1 MKNRRELEGIYIKSY
16 AKDLTP
22 IKLLER
28 AINIFFEGEM
38 QHDIWSRELH
48 MLGFQGL
55 KRWHK
60 LQSLVDRENRVC
72 LQHEVIDIFGVNI
85 EVQFKSTPNPISDLE
100 SYYRNYLD
108 WEIYVYEELNEIANE
123 LVESGY
129 NEEACYLLKDL
140 KNVKKEVEKIRRHIQ
155 DAEIVQYDM
164 SYLKIMDK
172 ELHKRLKP
180 KEEIIKI
187 ILEKKEK
194 DCEKLK
200 EKLC

>member
-1 MKNRRELEGIYIKSY
+1 MKNRKEIEGMYIKSY

-85 EVQFKSTPNPISDLE
+85 EVQFKKTPKSINSLE
-100 SYYRNYLD
+100 EYYRNYLD

-123 LVESGY
+123 LVENGY
-129 NEEACYLLKDL
+129 NEEANYILKDL
-140 KNVKKEVEKIRRHIQ
+140 KGVKKEVEKVRRHIQ

>member
-140 KNVKKEVEKIRRHIQ
+140 KGVKKEVEKIRRHIQ

>member
-60 LQSLVDRENRVC
+60 LQSLTDRKNRVC

-85 EVQFKSTPNPISDLE
+85 EVQFKKTPKSISNLE
-100 SYYRNYLD
+100 EYYRNYLD

-123 LVESGY
+123 LVENGY
-129 NEEACYLLKDL
+129 NEEANYILKDL
-140 KNVKKEVEKIRRHIQ
+140 KGVKKEVEKIRRHIQ

-164 SYLKIMDK
+164 SYIKIMDK
-172 ELHKRLKP
+172 ELHKRLKT
-180 KEEIIKI
+180 KEEIIDI

-194 DCEKLK
+194 ECEKLK
-200 EKLC
+200 EKLL

>member
-1 MKNRRELEGIYIKSY
+1 
-16 AKDLTP
+16 
-22 IKLLER
+22 
-28 AINIFFEGEM
+28 M

-72 LQHEVIDIFGVNI
+72 LQHEVIDVFGVNI

-140 KNVKKEVEKIRRHIQ
+140 KNVKKK
-155 DAEIVQYDM
+155 
-164 SYLKIMDK
+164 
-172 ELHKRLKP
+172 
-180 KEEIIKI
+180 
-187 ILEKKEK
+187 
-194 DCEKLK
+194 
-200 EKLC
+200 

>member
-1 MKNRRELEGIYIKSY
+1 MKNRKEIEGMYIKSY

-38 QHDIWSRELH
+38 HHDIWSRELH

-155 DAEIVQYDM
+155 DADIVQYDM

>member
-1 MKNRRELEGIYIKSY
+1 MKNRKEIEGMYIKSY

-60 LQSLVDRENRVC
+60 LQSLTDRKNRVC

-85 EVQFKSTPNPISDLE
+85 EVQFKKTPKSINSLE
-100 SYYRNYLD
+100 EYYRNYLD

-123 LVESGY
+123 LVENGY
-129 NEEACYLLKDL
+129 NEEANYILKDL
-140 KNVKKEVEKIRRHIQ
+140 KGVKKEVEKIRRHIQ

>member
-38 QHDIWSRELH
+38 HHDIWSRELH

-72 LQHEVIDIFGVNI
+72 LQHVVIDIFGVNI

>member
-22 IKLLER
+22 IKLLEK

>member
-1 MKNRRELEGIYIKSY
+1 MYIKSY

-172 ELHKRLKP
+172 ELHERLKP

-187 ILEKKEK
+187 I
-194 DCEKLK
+194 
-200 EKLC
+200 

>member
-1 MKNRRELEGIYIKSY
+1 MKNRKEIEGMYIKSY

-60 LQSLVDRENRVC
+60 LQSLTDRKNRVC

-85 EVQFKSTPNPISDLE
+85 EVQFKKTPKSINSLE
-100 SYYRNYLD
+100 EYYRNYLD

-123 LVESGY
+123 LVENGY
-129 NEEACYLLKDL
+129 NEEANYILKDL
-140 KNVKKEVEKIRRHIQ
+140 KGVKKEVEKIRRHIQ

-164 SYLKIMDK
+164 SYIKIMDK
-172 ELHKRLKP
+172 ELHKKLKS
-180 KEEIIKI
+180 KEEIIDI

-194 DCEKLK
+194 ECEKLK
-200 EKLC
+200 EKLL

>member
-60 LQSLVDRENRVC
+60 LQSLADRENRVC

-155 DAEIVQYDM
+155 DADIVQYDM

-172 ELHKRLKP
+172 ELHKKLKP

>member
-194 DCEKLK
+194 ECEKLK
-200 EKLC
+200 EKLL

>member
-28 AINIFFEGEM
+28 AINIFFEGEV

-200 EKLC
+200 EKL

>member
-108 WEIYVYEELNEIANE
+108 WEIYVYEELNEITNE

>member
-85 EVQFKSTPNPISDLE
+85 EVRFKSTPNPISDLE

-172 ELHKRLKP
+172 ELHKKLKP

>member
-1 MKNRRELEGIYIKSY
+1 MYIKSY

-172 ELHKRLKP
+172 ELHERLKP

>member
-100 SYYRNYLD
+100 SYHRNYLD

>member
-100 SYYRNYLD
+100 SYYRSYLD

-155 DAEIVQYDM
+155 DADIVQYDM

>member
-200 EKLC
+200 EKLL

>member
-200 EKLC
+200 EKL

>member
-1 MKNRRELEGIYIKSY
+1 MKNRKEIEGMYIKSY

-38 QHDIWSRELH
+38 HHDIWSRELH

-72 LQHEVIDIFGVNI
+72 LQHEVIDMFGVNI
-85 EVQFKSTPNPISDLE
+85 EVQFKKTPKPINNLE
-100 SYYRNYLD
+100 EYYRNYLE

-129 NEEACYLLKDL
+129 NEEANYILKDL
-140 KNVKKEVEKIRRHIQ
+140 KGVKKEVEKIRRHIQ

-164 SYLKIMDK
+164 SYIKIMDK
-172 ELHKRLKP
+172 EHP
-180 KEEIIKI
+180 
-187 ILEKKEK
+187 
-194 DCEKLK
+194 
-200 EKLC
+200 

>member
-1 MKNRRELEGIYIKSY
+1 MKNRKEIEGIYIKSY

-60 LQSLVDRENRVC
+60 LQSLTDRKNRVC

-85 EVQFKSTPNPISDLE
+85 EVQFKKTPKSINNLE
-100 SYYRNYLD
+100 EYYRNYLD

-129 NEEACYLLKDL
+129 NEEANYILKDL
-140 KNVKKEVEKIRRHIQ
+140 KGVKKEVEKIRRHIQ

-164 SYLKIMDK
+164 SYIKIMDK
-172 ELHKRLKP
+172 ELNKRLKP
-180 KEEIIKI
+180 KEEIIDI

-194 DCEKLK
+194 ECEKLK
-200 EKLC
+200 EKLL

>member
-1 MKNRRELEGIYIKSY
+1 MKNRKEIEGMYIKSY

-60 LQSLVDRENRVC
+60 LQSLTDRKNRVC

-85 EVQFKSTPNPISDLE
+85 EVQFKKTPKSINNLE
-100 SYYRNYLD
+100 EYYRNYLD

-123 LVESGY
+123 LVENGY
-129 NEEACYLLKDL
+129 NEEANYRLKDL
-140 KNVKKEVEKIRRHIQ
+140 KGVKKEVEKIRRHIQ

-194 DCEKLK
+194 ECEKLK
-200 EKLC
+200 EKLL